1 MNRQNNLMVSSLA
14 VFISLFMLTNAVA
27 SQEDAKLLTLQDA
40 LQQTLQHNKTL
51 AVVKQ
56 DEKIAAA
63 QYKQTEAIHLPQINL
78 SYSGMATD
86 NPLNAFGFKL
96 QQQRIEQADFN
107 PTLLNNPN
115 GISDFMTKL
124 TVQQPIINMDLQYMR
139 KAVKMQ
145 SAIYQFKTQR
155 TAEHLSFEVEK
166 AFIQLQLTYRSIAV
180 LEETLQH
187 FNALLTFTF
196 NRYQQGLLQKSDV
209 LNVQVQI
216 AEVSANLYTAK
227 SNTTIISD
235 YLNLLMGKSVGT
247 TYKVNESI
255 YESPA
260 LVDTVASIAAARADF
275 KAMEAALK
283 SSDMM
288 IKSTKMGYLPKL
300 NAFASYQ
307 LNDRKLI
314 GFGSGAY
321 LAGIQ
326 LSWDIFKG
334 NTIKNS
340 MATQTLQRN
349 KLANELEVQKEQ
361 SQLEV
366 NKTLSDI
373 QAATY
378 QLKQRKQAIGLSEE
392 SLRIMQNRYE
402 QGLVN
407 TTDVLMVQMQ
417 LSKNKLDYQQ
427 SLHSIAITKAYL
439 KFLTTSSN

>member
-14 VFISLFMLTNAVA
+14 VFISLFMLINTVA

-51 AVVKQ
+51 EVVKQ

-187 FNALLTFTF
+187 FNALLTFTS

>member
-1 MNRQNNLMVSSLA
+1 MVSSLA
-14 VFISLFMLTNAVA
+14 VFISFFMLINTVA
-27 SQEDAKLLTLQDA
+27 SQEVAKLLTLQDA

-145 SAIYQFKTQR
+145 SEIYQFKTQR
-155 TAEHLSFEVEK
+155 TAEYLSFEVEK
-166 AFIQLQLTYRSIAV
+166 AFVQLQLTYRSIAV

-187 FNALLTFTF
+187 FNALLTFTS

-216 AEVSANLYTAK
+216 ADVSANLYTAK

-255 YESPA
+255 YESAA
-260 LVDTVASIAAARADF
+260 LIDTVASIAAARADF

>member
-1 MNRQNNLMVSSLA
+1 MVSSLA
-14 VFISLFMLTNAVA
+14 VFISFFMLINTVA
-27 SQEDAKLLTLQDA
+27 SQEVAKLLTLQDA

-63 QYKQTEAIHLPQINL
+63 QYKQTEAIQLPQINL
-78 SYSGMATD
+78 SYFGMATD

-107 PTLLNNPN
+107 PTLLNKPN

-145 SAIYQFKTQR
+145 SEIYQFKTQR
-155 TAEHLSFEVEK
+155 TAEYLSFEVEK
-166 AFIQLQLTYRSIAV
+166 AFVQLQLTYRSIAV

-187 FNALLTFTF
+187 FNALLTFTS

-216 AEVSANLYTAK
+216 ADVSANLYTAK

-255 YESPA
+255 YESAA
-260 LVDTVASIAAARADF
+260 LIDTVASIAAARADF

-288 IKSTKMGYLPKL
+288 IKSTKIGYLPKL

>member
-1 MNRQNNLMVSSLA
+1 MVSSLA
-14 VFISLFMLTNAVA
+14 VFISLFMLINTVA

-51 AVVKQ
+51 EVVKQ

-187 FNALLTFTF
+187 FNALLTFTS